1 MPFFFIVLY
10 LQNENK
16 VLKMSIHKASI
27 DVVAAVIKKNDLFL
41 IANRSFEDNSQGIWE
56 FPGGKVEE
64 NETFTS
70 AMKREIKE
78 ELSLNIKV
86 GNMIATIDLNKTDKN
101 IYVHYYYAI
110 ILSGQISLN
119 VHSEFKWVPHTKLKN
134 FTYIDGD
141 RHILNYL

>member
-1 MPFFFIVLY
+1 
-10 LQNENK
+10 
-16 VLKMSIHKASI
+16 MSIHKASI
-27 DVVAAVIKKNDLFL
+27 DVVAAVIMKNDLFL

-64 NETFTS
+64 NETFNS
-70 AMKREIKE
+70 ALMREIKE

-86 GNMIATIDLNKTDKN
+86 GDMIATIDLNKTDKN

-110 ILSGQISLN
+110 IVSGQISLN
-119 VHSEFKWVPHTKLKN
+119 VHSEFKWVSHTQLKN

-141 RHILNYL
+141 RHILHYL

>member
-1 MPFFFIVLY
+1 
-10 LQNENK
+10 
-16 VLKMSIHKASI
+16 MSIHKASI
-27 DVVAAVIKKNDLFL
+27 NVVAAVIMKNDLFL
-41 IANRSFEDNSQGIWE
+41 IANRSFEDNSQGVWE

-70 AMKREIKE
+70 ALVREIKE

-101 IYVHYYYAI
+101 IFVHYFYAI
-110 ILSGQISLN
+110 IVSGQISLN
-119 VHSEFKWVPHTKLKN
+119 VHSEFKWVPYNQLKS

>member
-1 MPFFFIVLY
+1 
-10 LQNENK
+10 
-16 VLKMSIHKASI
+16 MSIHKAGI
-27 DVVAAVIKKNDLFL
+27 DVVAAVIMKNDLFL

-70 AMKREIKE
+70 ALMREIKE
-78 ELSLNIKV
+78 EPSLNIKV

-119 VHSEFKWVPHTKLKN
+119 VHSEFKWVPHNQLKS

>member
-1 MPFFFIVLY
+1 
-10 LQNENK
+10 
-16 VLKMSIHKASI
+16 MSIHKASI

-64 NETFTS
+64 NETFNS
-70 AMKREIKE
+70 ALMREIKE

-110 ILSGQISLN
+110 IVSGQISLN
-119 VHSEFKWVPHTKLKN
+119 VHSEFKWVSHTQLKN

-141 RHILNYL
+141 RHILHYL

>member
-1 MPFFFIVLY
+1 
-10 LQNENK
+10 
-16 VLKMSIHKASI
+16 MSIHKASI

-64 NETFTS
+64 NETFIS
-70 AMKREIKE
+70 ALVREIKE

-134 FTYIDGD
+134 FTYIDSD

>member
-1 MPFFFIVLY
+1 
-10 LQNENK
+10 
-16 VLKMSIHKASI
+16 MSKHKANI
-27 DVVAAVIKKNDLFL
+27 DVFAAVIKKNDLFL
-41 IANRSFEDNSQGIWE
+41 IANRSFENNSQGIWE

-64 NETFTS
+64 HETFTS
-70 AMKREIKE
+70 ALMREIKE

-86 GNMIATIDLNKTDKN
+86 GNKIATIHLNKTDKN

-119 VHSEFKWVPHTKLKN
+119 VHSGFKWVPHDQLKN

-141 RHILNYL
+141 RHILSNL

>member
-1 MPFFFIVLY
+1 
-10 LQNENK
+10 
-16 VLKMSIHKASI
+16 MSIHKASI
-27 DVVAAVIKKNDLFL
+27 DVVAAVIMKNDLFL

-70 AMKREIKE
+70 ALIREIKE

-86 GNMIATIDLNKTDKN
+86 GNIIATIDLSKTDKN

-110 ILSGQISLN
+110 ILSGQINLN
-119 VHSEFKWVPHTKLKN
+119 VHSEFKWVPHNQLKS

>member
-1 MPFFFIVLY
+1 
-10 LQNENK
+10 
-16 VLKMSIHKASI
+16 MSIHKASI
-27 DVVAAVIKKNDLFL
+27 NVVAAVIMKNDLFL

-70 AMKREIKE
+70 ALIREIRE

-119 VHSEFKWVPHTKLKN
+119 VHSEFKWVSHPQLKN

-141 RHILNYL
+141 RHILHYL

>member
-1 MPFFFIVLY
+1 
-10 LQNENK
+10 
-16 VLKMSIHKASI
+16 MSIHKASI
-27 DVVAAVIKKNDLFL
+27 DVVAAVIMNNDLFL

-70 AMKREIKE
+70 ALIREIKE

-110 ILSGQISLN
+110 VLSGQISLN
-119 VHSEFKWVPHTKLKN
+119 VHSEFKWVPHNQLKS

>member
-1 MPFFFIVLY
+1 
-10 LQNENK
+10 
-16 VLKMSIHKASI
+16 MSIHKASI
-27 DVVAAVIKKNDLFL
+27 DVVAAVIMKNDLFL
-41 IANRSFEDNSQGIWE
+41 IANRSFEDNSQGTWE

-70 AMKREIKE
+70 ALIREIKE

-110 ILSGQISLN
+110 ILYGQISLN
-119 VHSEFKWVPHTKLKN
+119 VHSEFKWVPRTQLKN

>member
-1 MPFFFIVLY
+1 
-10 LQNENK
+10 
-16 VLKMSIHKASI
+16 MSIHKASI
-27 DVVAAVIKKNDLFL
+27 DVVAAVIMKNDLFL

-70 AMKREIKE
+70 ALIREIRE

-119 VHSEFKWVPHTKLKN
+119 VHSEFKWVPLNQLKS

>member
-1 MPFFFIVLY
+1 
-10 LQNENK
+10 
-16 VLKMSIHKASI
+16 MSIHKAPI
-27 DVVAAVIKKNDLFL
+27 DVVAAVIMKNDLFL
-41 IANRSFEDNSQGIWE
+41 IANRSFEDNSKGIWE

-70 AMKREIKE
+70 ALIREIKE

-101 IYVHYYYAI
+101 IYVHYYYAF

>member
-1 MPFFFIVLY
+1 
-10 LQNENK
+10 
-16 VLKMSIHKASI
+16 MSIHKASI

-56 FPGGKVEE
+56 FPRGKVEE

-70 AMKREIKE
+70 ALIREIKE

-86 GNMIATIDLNKTDKN
+86 GNMIATINLNKTDKN

-119 VHSEFKWVPHTKLKN
+119 VHSEFKWVSHTQLKN

>member
-1 MPFFFIVLY
+1 
-10 LQNENK
+10 
-16 VLKMSIHKASI
+16 MSIHKASI

-70 AMKREIKE
+70 ALIREIKE
-78 ELSLNIKV
+78 ELSLKIKV

-119 VHSEFKWVPHTKLKN
+119 VHSEFKWVAHDQLSTFK
-134 FTYIDGD
+134 YIDGD
-141 RHILNYL
+141 RYILKHL

>member
-1 MPFFFIVLY
+1 
-10 LQNENK
+10 
-16 VLKMSIHKASI
+16 MSIHKASI
-27 DVVAAVIKKNDLFL
+27 DVVAAVIMKNDLFL
-41 IANRSFEDNSQGIWE
+41 IANRSFEDNSQGLWE

-70 AMKREIKE
+70 ALIREIKE

-134 FTYIDGD
+134 FTYINGD

>member
-1 MPFFFIVLY
+1 
-10 LQNENK
+10 
-16 VLKMSIHKASI
+16 MSIHKASI
-27 DVVAAVIKKNDLFL
+27 DVVAAVIMKNDLFL

-70 AMKREIKE
+70 ALIREIKE

-101 IYVHYYYAI
+101 IYIHYYYAI

-119 VHSEFKWVPHTKLKN
+119 VHSEFKWVSHPQLKN

-141 RHILNYL
+141 RHILHYL